1 MIHMPQII
9 IFEGVLFLRPIIVGT
24 LLLFSFMMYMFS
36 ISNYDSR
43 DLVILKMSF
52 NFKLIFWN

>member
-36 ISNYDSR
+36 IWNYDSR
-43 DLVILKMSF
+43 D
-52 NFKLIFWN
+52 